1 VAVFAKLYSNL
12 IMMSNKEKSN
22 QNRLMDFFKE
32 TPVAPFESIPT
43 VLMVGVA
50 HLDVGTNI
58 NFKAIFEHVQIYE
71 IPNYQRG
78 KNKKVKIPHPGV
90 PYVVLSAKLD
100 RNIRGIPKKLSDL
113 EPAKGNKGKFPNQV
127 TLDISLKD
135 KNVNVMISKDSLKVT
150 GALKIDHLTE
160 TFIFVKALLLS
171 MQADFDHYAKEA
183 NENNRKLQEE
193 AAARGEPIPYFEP
206 VTPIKLFDKS
216 PLLASLEI
224 EMLNV
229 VFDLG
234 FRIRKEEMSRKA
246 AECSLF
252 SPPEVTKDAVRILY
266 PMKDGKAKGGNRYF
280 NFRVFHTGKVIYSAK
295 SRKDMEGPYN
305 DFIRFIKE
313 NESDIRFV

>member
-1 VAVFAKLYSNL
+1 MMTNTAKSD
-12 IMMSNKEKSN
+12 
-22 QNRLMDFFKE
+22 QARLLDFFKE
-32 TPVAPFESIPT
+32 TPVVPFESIPT

-50 HLDVGTNI
+50 HLEAGTNI

-71 IPNYQRG
+71 IPGYQRG
-78 KNKKVKIPHPGV
+78 KNKKVKIPHPGM

-100 RNIRGIPKKLSDL
+100 RKIRGIPKKLSDL
-113 EPAKGNKGKFPNQV
+113 DPPKGNKGKFPNQV

-171 MQADFDHYAKEA
+171 MQADFDHYAREA
-183 NENNRKLQEE
+183 TEKNPE
-193 AAARGEPIPYFEP
+193 AIP

-234 FRIRKEEMSRKA
+234 FRVRKEEMSRKA

-266 PMKDGKAKGGNRYF
+266 PMKDEKAKGGKRYF

-295 SRKDMEGPYN
+295 SRRDMAGPYREFM
-305 DFIRFIKE
+305 DFIKA